1 MPKLLLLSGRSFFAQ
16 MHDFLQMQKFAEF
29 RSSEKGRNALNR
41 GNVFSW
47 EEKRAETSEKRKNL
61 QKRENGDEMEFAIEQ
76 PIVAVRGLRL
86 LPQALSGRMTL
97 IITLRRQTHPAQQEV
112 FLEEAD
118 SK

>member
-1 MPKLLLLSGRSFFAQ
+1 MAFVIRVNAR
-16 MHDFLQMQKFAEF
+16 FLQMQKISEF
-29 RSSEKGRNALNR
+29 RSFGKDRNALTW

-76 PIVAVRGLRL
+76 PIMAARGLRL
-86 LPQALSGRMTL
+86 SPQAPSGRMTL

>member
-1 MPKLLLLSGRSFFAQ
+1 
-16 MHDFLQMQKFAEF
+16 MQKFAEF
-29 RSSEKGRNALNR
+29 RSFGKGCNALNW

-61 QKRENGDEMEFAIEQ
+61 QKMENGDEMEFAIEQ
-76 PIVAVRGLRL
+76 PIVAASGLRL
-86 LPQALSGRMTL
+86 SPQAASGRMTL
-97 IITLRRQTHPAQQEV
+97 IITLRRQTHPVQQGV